1 MTKVQI
7 LKTKDQLKISALKKN
22 EVHHFHI
29 HASTNAM
36 GLPWRVP
43 VIVARGEKEGP
54 VLGITAALHGN
65 ELNGLSTIFK
75 LFRKID
81 LSKLS
86 GSIVA
91 IPVVNVPG
99 YLNKIRYFTDGTDL
113 NRVMPGNPKGKPA
126 DVYCHFLTDKIIK
139 HFDYLLDLHT
149 ASFGKINSLY
159 IRADLDNPITKKMA
173 FLQNPHI
180 IVQKYD
186 EQGTLRAWANSNNI
200 PCITIEIGN
209 PNTFQHNL
217 IDDTLDGLI
226 NTLKGLKMLSGKV
239 KNYMDN
245 TVVCDSSFWVYSEV
259 GGIVDVL
266 PTLGKMVKKDELI
279 AVVYNVFGE
288 VKNQVFAKEEGIVI
302 GRSVS
307 PCCDSGDRLVHL
319 GRVNYDIQD
328 TVTSI

>member
-1 MTKVQI
+1 MTKVQT
-7 LKTKDQLKISALKKN
+7 LKTKDELKISSLKKN

-29 HASTNAM
+29 HTSSNPL

-43 VIVARGEKEGP
+43 VIVARGAKEGP

-81 LSKLS
+81 LSKLA

-91 IPVVNVPG
+91 VPVVNVPG

-126 DVYCHFLTDKIIK
+126 DVYAHFITDKIIR

-159 IRADLDNPITKKMA
+159 IRADLDNPETKKMA
-173 FLQNPHI
+173 FMQNPHI

-186 EQGTLRAWANSNNI
+186 EQGTLRAWANSQNI

-217 IDDTLDGLI
+217 IDDTLDGI
-226 NTLKGLKMLSGKV
+226 MNTLRGLKMIPGRV

-245 TVVCDSSFWVYSEV
+245 TVICESSFWVYTDI

-266 PTLGKMVKKDELI
+266 PILGQMVKKDELI
-279 AVVYNVFGE
+279 ATVYNVFGE
-288 VKNQVFAKEEGIVI
+288 VKKQVYAKEAGVVI
-302 GRSVS
+302 GKNVS
-307 PCCDSGDRLVHL
+307 PCCESGDRLVHL
-319 GRVNYDIQD
+319 GRVTTKIE
-328 TVTSI
+328 TTL